1 MKVFVLFLTLS
12 VCLTGAVGQT
22 TQSQI
27 SCFFDSLTEL
37 NQNCLEAFGNAFQIG
52 GDIDP
57 VVLQNFCSNKDYCAS
72 EVNAVLMDRCQL
84 PFIDGLCSMDDKG
97 LCLAQNA
104 TVFGEMVGQ
113 VIAGPCLATNC
124 PHATQLCTI

>member
-37 NQNCLEAFGNAFQIG
+37 NQNCLEAFGNAFQ
-52 GDIDP
+52 
-57 VVLQNFCSNKDYCAS
+57 VSLQHC
-72 EVNAVLMDRCQL
+72 
-84 PFIDGLCSMDDKG
+84 
-97 LCLAQNA
+97 A
-104 TVFGEMVGQ
+104 TVCQGF
-113 VIAGPCLATNC
+113 I
-124 PHATQLCTI
+124 